1 MLALLL
7 HGALGCSHEG
17 FSPRELVQLI
27 STPEEHQRY
36 INTEIV
42 KVRDDLL
49 LDREYTEVRPRVMP
63 EPSGAWIET
72 FHEFATRGAGM
83 CWDAAIS
90 FTATLADDGY
100 GKRVVLFSNH
110 AIYVYQEGGLW
121 GSGGIDA
128 SDYNPPTFESIDE
141 LVEHQM
147 ARSGE
152 QYDGDRIVF
161 DFSATDTLG
170 RPASPLLRHSP
181 FIADYRV
188 GQTHALGATEKTDE
202 GFVNLIQGRFSDSDV
217 TFTQRVS
224 YNDRLFRES
233 EIVERRSA
241 DGTLFVLDWSVLER
255 SAAGQQVRS
264 REVLRVD
271 GELVHTKDFS
281 ASYNL
286 LAQREVELTE
296 TWRADGD
303 REFEQVVRTEFD
315 RDGNVEQERCTRII
329 GGGEEECAAQ

>member
-1 MLALLL
+1 
-7 HGALGCSHEG
+7 
-17 FSPRELVQLI
+17 
-27 STPEEHQRY
+27 
-36 INTEIV
+36 
-42 KVRDDLL
+42 
-49 LDREYTEVRPRVMP
+49 
-63 EPSGAWIET
+63 
-72 FHEFATRGAGM
+72 
-83 CWDAAIS
+83 
-90 FTATLADDGY
+90 
-100 GKRVVLFSNH
+100 
-110 AIYVYQEGGLW
+110 
-121 GSGGIDA
+121 
-128 SDYNPPTFESIDE
+128 
-141 LVEHQM
+141 M
-147 ARSGE
+147 ARTGE